1 MSEVYDSLRGV
12 RTKGAIMRVVSVFT
26 WKIAQGRLS
35 EALGMAETAGKIHER
50 LGARVQTLVPLMGGN
65 PNTLL
70 YTLEHDDIE
79 AYGKFSKKL
88 NADSEWNTLFKAMQ
102 DAIQE
107 NPGTELIST
116 QLLSE
121 PWLPS

>member
-1 MSEVYDSLRGV
+1 M
-12 RTKGAIMRVVSVFT
+12 KVVSVFT
-26 WKIAQGRLS
+26 WKIAPGRLP

-50 LGARVQTLVPLMGGN
+50 LGARPQTFVPLVGGD
-65 PNTLL
+65 PSTLL
-70 YTLEHDDIE
+70 YSLEHDDIE

-88 NADSEWNTLFKAMQ
+88 LADVEWNTLFKAMNA
-102 DAIQE
+102 AIQE
-107 NPGTELIST
+107 NPGSELIST